1 MYQFSPLSGD
11 LFQPDEIFQLDHPI
25 KTIIEPTIIATNS
38 SPPTLLDLGSG
49 TIEQTRNHPYLSYND
64 QNLLNFSNK
73 NNTKEYFNQ
82 IDLNNTTNSY
92 FSQKETNFLET
103 SCLDYLKNNR
113 KRSSE
118 QIINSNGFYEN
129 YEHENYSNE
138 FGYISCGQSNEVYN
152 YFNNGNENN
161 QYLQNLSSDDISL
174 EQNNLQY
181 SIPVVNNVN

>member
-25 KTIIEPTIIATNS
+25 KTITEPVAINS
-38 SPPTLLDLGSG
+38 SPTTLLDLGSG
-49 TIEQTRNHPYLSYND
+49 TIEPTRNHPYLGYNEP
-64 QNLLNFSNK
+64 NFLNFNNK

-82 IDLNNTTNSY
+82 NDVTTSNPSNPY
-92 FSQKETNFLET
+92 FSLET

-113 KRSSE
+113 KRTAD

-138 FGYISCGQSNEVYN
+138 FGYISCGTSNEVYN
-152 YFNNGNENN
+152 YFNSNENN

>member
-25 KTIIEPTIIATNS
+25 KTITETVATTNS

-49 TIEQTRNHPYLSYND
+49 TIEQTRNHPYLCYND
-64 QNLLNFSNK
+64 QNLLNFNNK

-82 IDLNNTTNSY
+82 IDVNNSANSY

-103 SCLDYLKNNR
+103 SCLDYLKNNHR
-113 KRSSE
+113 KRSAD
-118 QIINSNGFYEN
+118 QINGFYEN

-138 FGYISCGQSNEVYN
+138 FGYISCGTSNEVYN

-161 QYLQNLSSDDISL
+161 QYLQNLSSDDVSL

>member
-1 MYQFSPLSGD
+1 MAPQQPDMYQFSPLSGD

-25 KTIIEPTIIATNS
+25 KTTEPVATNS

-49 TIEQTRNHPYLSYND
+49 TIEPTRNHPYLGYSEH
-64 QNLLNFSNK
+64 NLLNFNLVLE

-82 IDLNNTTNSY
+82 IDVNGPANSY
-92 FSQKETNFLET
+92 FSQKET

-113 KRSSE
+113 RRAAD
-118 QIINSNGFYEN
+118 QIVNSNGFYEN
-129 YEHENYSNE
+129 YEHENHSNE
-138 FGYISCGQSNEVYN
+138 FGYISCGASNEVYN
-152 YFNNGNENN
+152 YFNGNEHN

-174 EQNNLQY
+174 EQNLQY

>member
-1 MYQFSPLSGD
+1 M
-11 LFQPDEIFQLDHPI
+11 DHPI
-25 KTIIEPTIIATNS
+25 KTIIEPTITATNS

-49 TIEQTRNHPYLSYND
+49 TIEQTRNHPYLGYNE
-64 QNLLNFSNK
+64 QNLLNFNNK

-82 IDLNNTTNSY
+82 IDLNNSTNSY

-113 KRSSE
+113 KRTSE
-118 QIINSNGFYEN
+118 QILSSNGFYEN

-138 FGYISCGQSNEVYN
+138 FNYISCQQNDVYN